1 MEHPAERMNRD
12 RDAEAA
18 RNKGVAGRGWGAYKT
33 PLSDGRDEMSGRS
46 GGFAAPRHVE
56 SLDDCCF
63 YHTVDLPGLGTVEGP
78 WDLRGGVDDYLGHVD
93 LRGGSVFEPGP
104 ASGFLTFEMEK
115 RGALVTAYDL
125 SEEQE
130 WDVIPYAGRDAS
142 IEKAEM
148 RAQMRRIN
156 NSFWLGHRLFGSH
169 ARLAH
174 GHVYE
179 VPDDIGTFD
188 TCLLGSI
195 LLHLRDPFLAMQKCL
210 SHTTGTAIVTD
221 LLPRSDLLPKSG
233 LRRFVTGML
242 RQPSMGFA
250 PDGATLRPT
259 DTWWKLHPE
268 VVVRMLGV
276 LGFGNAVVT
285 YHRQTYRGRRLR
297 LFTVVA
303 HRTRG

>member
-1 MEHPAERMNRD
+1 
-12 RDAEAA
+12 
-18 RNKGVAGRGWGAYKT
+18 
-33 PLSDGRDEMSGRS
+33 MSGRF

-93 LRGGSVFEPGP
+93 FKGVSVFEPGP

-156 NSFWLGHRLFGSH
+156 NSFWLGHRLFGSRS
-169 ARLAH
+169 RLAH
-174 GHVYE
+174 GHV
-179 VPDDIGTFD
+179 
-188 TCLLGSI
+188 
-195 LLHLRDPFLAMQKCL
+195 
-210 SHTTGTAIVTD
+210 
-221 LLPRSDLLPKSG
+221 
-233 LRRFVTGML
+233 
-242 RQPSMGFA
+242 
-250 PDGATLRPT
+250 
-259 DTWWKLHPE
+259 
-268 VVVRMLGV
+268 
-276 LGFGNAVVT
+276 
-285 YHRQTYRGRRLR
+285 
-297 LFTVVA
+297 
-303 HRTRG
+303 